1 MKNTLKTTL
10 ALLFAGII
18 NLHAAHDPSPVEVAW
33 GALLASKPA
42 DANREAAALA
52 DPGALA
58 IRDMVVASQVVEPWD
73 IDILTKIVKATA
85 EGDAAEKTE
94 AVRTAVRAIA
104 TSSKTGRGVAT
115 AQAMVKHWDRDL
127 SGWSDEMIAARPE
140 LAAGLGLR
148 ADATPEFKAR
158 VWLVLKER
166 RAIAAKEF
174 FKTYRST
181 LPKSEQVAVT
191 QRQKDL
197 MLAIPQRNAA
207 ANAWLAEISAD
218 LVALQ
223 LDQ

>member
-1 MKNTLKTTL
+1 MQNKLKTTL

-18 NLHAAHDPSPVEVAW
+18 NLHAAHDPSPAEVAW
-33 GALLASKPA
+33 GTLLASKPA
-42 DANREAAALA
+42 DANRLAAALA

-58 IRDMVVASQVVEPWD
+58 IRDMIVASEVVEKWD
-73 IDILTKIVKATA
+73 IDLLVKLTKGTT
-85 EGDAAEKTE
+85 EGDAAAKAD
-94 AVRTAVRAIA
+94 AVQTAIRAIA
-104 TSSKTGRGVAT
+104 TSSKTGGGVIS
-115 AQAMVKHWDRDL
+115 AQAIVKAWDRDL
-127 SGWSDEMIAARPE
+127 SGWSDEMISAKPE
-140 LAAGLGLR
+140 LAASLGLR
-148 ADATPEFKAR
+148 PDASAEFKAK

-166 RAIAAKEF
+166 RATAAKEF

-181 LPKSEQVAVT
+181 LPKAEQVAVT

-197 MLAIPQRNAA
+197 ILAIPQRDAA

>member
-1 MKNTLKTTL
+1 MQNKLKTTL

-18 NLHAAHDPSPVEVAW
+18 NLQAAHDPSPVEVAW
-33 GALLASKPA
+33 GTLLASKPA
-42 DANREAAALA
+42 DANRQAAALA

-58 IRDMVVASQVVEPWD
+58 IRDMVLASQVVEPWD
-73 IDILTKIVKATA
+73 IDILIKIVKATT
-85 EGDAAEKTE
+85 EGDAAAKSE
-94 AVRTAVRAIA
+94 AVGAAIRAIA
-104 TSSKTGRGVAT
+104 ASAKTGAGVPA
-115 AQAMVKHWDRDL
+115 AQAMVKVWDRDL
-127 SGWSDEMIAARPE
+127 SGWSDEMIFVRPD
-140 LAAGLGLR
+140 LAAKLGLR
-148 ADATPEFKAR
+148 ADASPEFKAR

-166 RAIAAKEF
+166 RAMPSKEF

-197 MLAIPQRNAA
+197 ILAIPQRDAS